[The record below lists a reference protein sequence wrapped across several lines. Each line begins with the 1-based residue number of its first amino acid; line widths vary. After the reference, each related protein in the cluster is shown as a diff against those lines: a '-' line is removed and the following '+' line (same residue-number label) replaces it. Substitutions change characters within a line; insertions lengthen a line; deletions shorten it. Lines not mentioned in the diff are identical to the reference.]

1 MDLSNIKCFLLDLD
15 GTVYLEGELIGD
27 MKNTL
32 SAIRKSGRRIVYLTN
47 NSSKNSIEY
56 VEKLKKIGIFEQGDI
71 MYSSGDATI
80 SYVKNT
86 YPNTPVYLVGT
97 DALCKEFTDN
107 GITLSKDS
115 SVAILS
121 YDTELTY
128 KKIVDF
134 AGLLNNGAT
143 YIVTHPDINCPA
155 KAFPLPDAGSFI
167 SLFEKSTGRTPDLVI
182 GKPNTVMG
190 DGIMRLTGLRAN
202 QIIMVG
208 DRLYTDI
215 KFGVNNGFDSLLV
228 FSGETTKSDYADSD
242 VKATYTLDSL
252 NDVVKYL

>member
-1 MDLSNIKCFLLDLD
+1 MDISKIKCFLLDLD

-32 SAIRKSGRRIVYLTN
+32 KKIRESGRKIVYLTN
-47 NSSKNSIEY
+47 NSSKNSSEY
-56 VEKLKKIGIFEQGDI
+56 VEKLKKIGIFEEQDI

-80 SYVKNT
+80 TYIKNT
-86 YPNTPVYLVGT
+86 YPDKSIYLVGT
-97 DALCKEFTDN
+97 KALCREFEEN
-107 GITLSKDS
+107 GIKLDVNSD
-115 SVAILS
+115 VLVVC

-128 KKIVDF
+128 EKMVNV
-134 AGLLNNGAT
+134 AGLLNKGAT

-155 KAFPLPDAGSFI
+155 KAFPLPDVGSFI
-167 SLFEKSTGRTPDLVI
+167 SLFETSTGRKPDLII

-190 DGIMRLTGLRAN
+190 DGIKQITGFNAD

-215 KFGVNNGFDSLLV
+215 KFGVNNKFSSLLV
-228 FSGETTKSDYADSD
+228 FSGETTHEDYKNSD
-242 VKATYTLDSL
+242 VKATYTLESL
-252 NDVVKYL
+252 NDIVKFL